1 MERNTKQGEVME
13 VNQKAERFIA
23 LFTERL
29 QQIKRQRE
37 LEERIREE
45 MAKAEREAAKGK
57 QTF

>member
-1 MERNTKQGEVME
+1 ME